1 MIPIILGLLLS
12 FASAAY
18 DYDKIF
24 KNHRLR
30 WGLRFVAT
38 TFLSFVGAYSFI
50 EYIANALLIGAIFYA
65 TFDYVLNILAGRKW
79 SYIGNT
85 AKLDIKKKK
94 AFGKYLVTLD
104 LLTKISFLIVVH
116 VIKII

>member
-18 DYDKIF
+18 DYDKTF
-24 KNHRLR
+24 KDHRLR
-30 WGLRFVAT
+30 WGIRLVAT
-38 TFLSFVGAYSFI
+38 AFFSFVGAHSFI
-50 EYIANALLIGAIFYA
+50 GYITNALLIGTVFYA

-104 LLTKISFLIVVH
+104 LLTKISFLIAAY